1 MINSEAH
8 QSDHPHVRV
17 IGPPRSGTNLIKYLI
32 ETHTDLS
39 CRFNHGWW
47 KHAII
52 PPLMEQN
59 DAILDT
65 TPTIILFR
73 DPVMQMASF
82 YKSSRQGRTVLSGG
96 KDLQSFLR
104 SSIEMSANGDYK
116 YLYSSPVDYWNQFYY
131 SALNWKMNN
140 RFFVDLDKLIDD
152 PKKLRD
158 VLYRI
163 FNFRGSSWL
172 PFEAPREYLG
182 LNSDQH
188 ISRGLVY
195 EETTVAEEDMLR
207 RAIVGEF
214 EPQDLA
220 LVQSDSVMRIYAEL
234 CAQSC
239 I

>member
-1 MINSEAH
+1 MINGEPNQPDA
-8 QSDHPHVRV
+8 PHVRV

-32 ETHTDLS
+32 ETHTDIS
-39 CRFNHGWW
+39 CWFNRGWW

-52 PPLMEQN
+52 PPLMEQS
-59 DAILDT
+59 AAKLDN

-82 YKSSRQGRTVLSGG
+82 HKASRQGRTVLSGG

-104 SSIEMSANGDYK
+104 SPIEMSPNGDYK
-116 YLYSSPVDYWNQFYY
+116 YLYSSPIDYWSQFYY
-131 SALNWKMNN
+131 SVLNWKMNN

-152 PKKLRD
+152 PKKMRD

-207 RAIVGEF
+207 RAIVSEF
-214 EPQDLA
+214 EPRDLA
-220 LVQSDSVMRIYAEL
+220 LVQSESVMRIYAEL